1 MKFFVTF
8 IIVLF
13 AAIQVLWGQSPGLE
27 SLEQTLNAQRAE
39 TLMAT
44 HYNAST
50 VKTLQR
56 QASIWA
62 QLCQTE
68 SHNAQNWFNYYMV
81 VRMHKQ
87 QSNKGVIPADGQK
100 LLTSIAAKMD
110 SAITQRSFETLMV
123 HYFETTT
130 YEEAIP
136 LLTDAEKINPQHP
149 IILPELVKYY
159 NHTGNYS
166 KRNLL
171 LQKLPQI
178 APRTGLYALCKAMAD
193 NLPDSS
199 YVITNGEYDTYALW
213 LAAEKTGKHITVLS
227 LKFVEKVREQ
237 TDKITSNTPLL
248 QKIINTI
255 PEGKP
260 TYISLTVNPDYYNSS
275 LIAQLHNVGVCYQ
288 YSSVPVDNI
297 AVLYNTLVKKQPA
310 VTIPA
315 IGTEVLQNLMPGY
328 ITLYRHYKTADT
340 VKAEQV
346 KQAAKDFAKQLGFW
360 NNYQSYF
367 N

>member
-1 MKFFVTF
+1 MKFFVTL
-8 IIVLF
+8 IIALF
-13 AAIQVLWGQSPGLE
+13 AAIQVLWGQSPGRE

-44 HYNAST
+44 HYDATT
-50 VKTLQR
+50 VKTLQK
-56 QASIWA
+56 QISVWEK
-62 QLCQTE
+62 LCRLE
-68 SHNAQNWFNYYMV
+68 SQDAQNWFNYYMV
-81 VRMHKQ
+81 VRLHKQ
-87 QSNKGVIPADGQK
+87 QSNKGVITADGQK

-130 YEEAIP
+130 YEEAAP
-136 LLTDAEKINPQHP
+136 LLTEAEKINPQHP

-159 NHTGNYS
+159 NHTGNYTL
-166 KRNLL
+166 RNLL

-178 APRTGLYALCKAMAD
+178 NRRTGLYALCRAMAD

-213 LAAEKTGKHITVLS
+213 LAAENAGKHITVLS
-227 LKFVEKVREQ
+227 LKFVEKVRER
-237 TDKITSNTPLL
+237 TDKITSNMPLL
-248 QKIINTI
+248 QKVVNTV
-255 PEGKP
+255 PAGKP
-260 TYISLTVNPDYYNSS
+260 TYISLTVNPDYYNTSF
-275 LIAQLHNVGVCYQ
+275 LNQLHNIGVCYQ
-288 YSSVPVDNI
+288 YSTAPVDNI
-297 AVLYNTLVKKQPA
+297 TILYNTLVKKQPV

-315 IGTEVLQNLMPGY
+315 IGTEILQNLMPGY

-340 VKAEQV
+340 VKAELI
-346 KQAAKDFAKQLGFW
+346 KQTAKDFAQQLGFW